1 MVVLAVRVRRHRVFS
16 LAMLILL
23 LLVLYAPLLRL
34 LVNAFNANELATTWG
49 GFTTKWFR
57 SAVDNDGVRRAIR
70 TSAWLALLTSL
81 VSVTLGTLLVLGL
94 KHANRGV
101 AILGRLLSIA
111 RVTTPEIILA
121 TGLFVMLPTV
131 GLRFG
136 MVALLIGHAV
146 YLTGFV
152 VVLVGAQAARAD
164 VAVEEAAADLGAS
177 PARVLFRVVLP
188 NLRPAIGAAALL
200 SAAFSFDDV
209 ALSRVL
215 ASPQTTT
222 LPLILVSMIQ
232 RRVTPEIDAIAT
244 ILLLIGAALFAA
256 ALLIGRGIDTL
267 R

>member
-1 MVVLAVRVRRHRVFS
+1 MLA
-16 LAMLILL
+16 AL
-23 LLVLYAPLLRL
+23 LLVLYAPLVRL
-34 LVNAFNANELATTWG
+34 IVNAFNANELATTWT

-57 SAVDNDGVRRAIR
+57 SAVNNEAIRSSIR
-70 TSAWLALLTSL
+70 TSAVLAALTSL
-81 VSVTLGTLLVLGL
+81 VSVTIGTALVLGL
-94 KHANRGV
+94 KLTNRGV
-101 AILGRLLSIA
+101 AFLGRLLALA

-121 TGLFVMLPTV
+121 TGLFVMLPTI

-152 VVLVGAQAARAD
+152 VVLVGARAASAD
-164 VAVEEAAADLGAS
+164 IGQEEAAADLGAS
-177 PARVLFRVVLP
+177 PARVLARVVLP

-215 ASPQTTT
+215 ASPRTTT

-256 ALLIGRGIDTL
+256 ALVIGRGIDTL